1 MKFKPAKSGMV
12 LISALTLAA
21 CAQFGQQAPLDHPTV
36 HSLSQGESVKGQD
49 AWWLQLQ
56 DRRLNGLI
64 ARAIQNSPDLRIARA
79 RFEQAQAQL
88 GISGAAAQPQLGLT
102 AEGLAV
108 YAAPK
113 PSSNHGKTDNQLL
126 LANLALQG
134 SWAFDFWGKNRR
146 QVASALG
153 RRQAV
158 LYEAHQARNELA
170 HAVAAQ
176 YFVWQALTEQQALLN
191 QRIETAGKM
200 QQLVKRRIH
209 ARLMPSETLYPL
221 ELELQRLEL
230 QKISLAQHA
239 LKTRHALA
247 ALTGTAPGGLSM
259 SEPAK
264 AVSVPVLQVGRLHA
278 DLLASRPDIAAQ
290 KALLGSRYHTVKL
303 TEAEFYPNIELKVL
317 AGLTHIDAFDVI
329 RSKGSGVLGVVP
341 AVNLPIFSSG
351 ALQSR
356 LAGRRAEY
364 NEQVA
369 VYDRTVLNAMRSAA
383 DAIADYQSLRSQQTV
398 WEKMIDTA
406 GRSVRAAQ
414 GRMRAGLENGLP
426 GLRQQDESLRLKMQA
441 AQQRAE
447 LLTAWSNVHLQLGG
461 GFKSASDKQ

>member
-1 MKFKPAKSGMV
+1 MKSKLAKSGMV

-21 CAQFGQQAPLDHPTV
+21 CAQFGQQAPLDNPTV
-36 HSLSQGESVKGQD
+36 HSLSQGASVKGQD
-49 AWWLQLQ
+49 GWWLQLQ
-56 DRRLNGLI
+56 DQKLNALI
-64 ARAIQNSPDLRIARA
+64 ARAIRTSPDLRIAKA
-79 RFEQAQAQL
+79 GFEQAQAQL
-88 GISGAAAQPQLGLT
+88 GIGSAAAQPQFGLT

-113 PSSNHGKTDNQLL
+113 PSSDHGKTDNQLL
-126 LANLALQG
+126 LADLALQG
-134 SWAFDFWGKNRR
+134 SWTFDFWGKNRR
-146 QVASALG
+146 RVASALG

-176 YFVWQALTEQQALLN
+176 YFVWQALAEQQALLN
-191 QRIETAGKM
+191 QRIEVAGKM
-200 QQLVKRRIH
+200 QQLVKRRIG
-209 ARLMPSETLYPL
+209 AKLMPSETLYPL
-221 ELELQRLEL
+221 ELESQRLEL
-230 QKISLAQHA
+230 EKISLAQHV
-239 LKTRHALA
+239 LKIRHSLA
-247 ALTGTAPGGLSM
+247 ALTGTAPDGLSV

-264 AVSVPVLQVGRLHA
+264 AANVPVLPVAKLHA

-290 KALLGSRYHTVKL
+290 KALLASRYHNIKS

-317 AGLTHIDAFDVI
+317 AGLAHIDAFDVI
-329 RSKGSGVLGVVP
+329 RGKGSAVLGVVP
-341 AVNLPIFSSG
+341 AVNLPVFSSG

-369 VYDRTVLNAMRSAA
+369 VYDRTVLNAMRAAA
-383 DAIADYQSLRSQQTV
+383 DAIADYQSLRSQQQV
-398 WEKMIDTA
+398 WEKMLNTA
-406 GRSVRAAQ
+406 DRSIRAAQ
-414 GRMRAGLENGLP
+414 GRVRAGLENGLP

-441 AQQRAE
+441 ARQKAE

-461 GFKSASDKQ
+461 GFKSASDKR